1 VDHTMMSGP
10 RLAKNYVS
18 NYLSNDL
25 PPRLL
30 TYRNQWN
37 LSSSQ
42 LPDPKLYLTHEP
54 LSLGQWPTIITIV
67 MDTQSITKQ
76 GYAYD
81 YDPEYQVKY
90 SVRTYVWVR
99 ATGAQVVTEQRDN
112 VTTVVREALLD
123 GPSLSAYDTSVPC
136 YPKIDEGTMREE
148 FSELTLVKGE
158 RFLAGS
164 FIAYD
169 LSLQETIDHTA
180 VGVVANYDPT
190 VSTLSLLPNAPTI
203 PQTVAGNAQITLTW
217 NNSTW
222 NGGVYEITGY
232 TIQQSTDNSSWTTVV
247 ADTGDLDPAHTI
259 TSLTNGTKYYFR
271 VAAKNAKGIGAYS
284 VATVATTPS
293 A

>member
-1 VDHTMMSGP
+1 MMSGP

-18 NYLSNDL
+18 NYLANDF

-42 LPDPKLYLTHEP
+42 LPDPRLYTTFEP
-54 LSLGQWPTIITIV
+54 FALDKWPTIINVV
-67 MDTQSITKQ
+67 MDTSSITKQ

-81 YDPEYQVKY
+81 FDPEYQVKY
-90 SVRTYVWVR
+90 SMRTYVWVR
-99 ATGAQVVTEQRDN
+99 ATGSQIVTEQRDN
-112 VTTVVREALLD
+112 ITTVVREALLD
-123 GPSLSAYDTSVPC
+123 GPSLSAYDTTVPC

-158 RFLAGS
+158 RLLAGS
-164 FIAYD
+164 FIAYE

-180 VGVVANYDPT
+180 LGVVSSYDAT

-203 PQTVAGNAQITLTW
+203 PQAVPGNAKVTLTW

-222 NGGVYEITGY
+222 NGGVYDITGY
-232 TIQQSTDNSSWTTVV
+232 TIQQSLDNSSWNTVV
-247 ADTGDLDPAHTI
+247 ADTGDLDPMHVI
-259 TSLTNGTKYYFR
+259 TGLTNGTKYYFR
-271 VAAKNAKGIGAYS
+271 VAAKNLKGVGAYS
-284 VATVATTPS
+284 VATVAATPS

>member
-1 VDHTMMSGP
+1 MMSGP

-18 NYLSNDL
+18 NYLANDL

-42 LPDPKLYLTHEP
+42 LPDPRLYTTFEP
-54 LSLGQWPTIITIV
+54 FALDKWPTIINVV
-67 MDTQSITKQ
+67 MDTSSITKQ

-81 YDPEYQVKY
+81 FDPEYQVKY
-90 SVRTYVWVR
+90 SMRTYVWVR
-99 ATGAQVVTEQRDN
+99 ATGSQIVTEQRDN
-112 VTTVVREALLD
+112 ITTVVREALLD
-123 GPSLSAYDTSVPC
+123 GPSLSAYDTTVPC

-158 RFLAGS
+158 RLLAGS
-164 FIAYD
+164 FIAYE

-180 VGVVANYDPT
+180 LGVVSSYDAT

-203 PQTVAGNAQITLTW
+203 PQAVAGDAKITLTW

-222 NGGVYEITGY
+222 NGGVYDITGY
-232 TIQQSTDNSSWTTVV
+232 TIQQSLDNSSWNTVV
-247 ADTGDLDPAHTI
+247 ADTGDLDPMHVI
-259 TSLTNGTKYYFR
+259 TGLTNGTKYYFR
-271 VAAKNAKGIGAYS
+271 VAAKNLKGVGAYS
-284 VATVATTPS
+284 VATVAATPS

>member
-1 VDHTMMSGP
+1 MSGP
-10 RLAKNYVS
+10 RFAKNYVS
-18 NYLSNDL
+18 NYLANDL

-30 TYRNQWN
+30 TYRNEWN

-42 LPDPKLYLTHEP
+42 LPDPRLYTTYEP
-54 LSLGQWPTIITIV
+54 FALDKWPTIINMV
-67 MDTQSITKQ
+67 MDTQSITRQ

-81 YDPEYQVKY
+81 ADPEYQVKY
-90 SVRTYVWVR
+90 SMRTYVWVR
-99 ATGAQVVTEQRDN
+99 ATGAQIVTEQRDN

-123 GPSLSAYDTSVPC
+123 GPSLSKYDTTVPC

-158 RFLAGS
+158 RLLAGS

-180 VGVVANYDPT
+180 LGVVSNVDPT

-203 PQTVAGNAQITLTW
+203 PITVAGNGQVTLTW
-217 NNSTW
+217 TNSTW

-232 TIQQSTDNSSWTTVV
+232 TIQQSLDNSSWNTVV

-259 TSLTNGTKYYFR
+259 TGLTNGTKYYFR
-271 VAAKNAKGIGAYS
+271 VAAKNFKGTGAYS